1 MNRVGQESSI
11 EIATC
16 FITRLH
22 DDIEINLILLLS
34 LLYLMFRI
42 TLHY

>member
-1 MNRVGQESSI
+1 MNQVGQESSI

-22 DDIEINLILLLS
+22 DVIEIS
-34 LLYLMFRI
+34 
-42 TLHY
+42 